1 MKIVIL
7 GPVASGK
14 TTLSKTLAERLQIPR
29 YEIDEIVHNDETK
42 EKRTKQEQ
50 QEILNKILKE
60 KDEWIIE
67 GMPRSHLEV
76 LSISATLI
84 LYLDISKE
92 ECLKNLKKRR
102 KKTKGEKEAPLEKM
116 IGYIENE
123 KKENLKKI
131 MQKYSYKTIILKSR
145 NDIKK
150 FLIALEKGEE
160 YKYR

>member
-76 LSISATLI
+76 LSICNPDSLSRYI
-84 LYLDISKE
+84 KRRMSKKFEKKKE
-92 ECLKNLKKRR
+92 ENKRR
-102 KKTKGEKEAPLEKM
+102 KRSSSWENDRIYWEWEKRKF
-116 IGYIENE
+116 
-123 KKENLKKI
+123 KKDHAKI
-131 MQKYSYKTIILKSR
+131 
-145 NDIKK
+145 
-150 FLIALEKGEE
+150 FL
-160 YKYR
+160 